1 MMMSQPRTA
10 VVFATSPNRE
20 DGAFQDRLPAA
31 MLQLADRPFL
41 QHVVE
46 VLVDQGI
53 RSFHFVLG
61 NHPEVVERHF
71 REGSRWGSEF
81 HYHLAENPEDDW
93 TVLNRLTLCESSS
106 VVIAD
111 GEVLP
116 RFNLA
121 EACTSLPVILLDGT
135 GWCGWMVL
143 SGQQYKQVASMAS
156 RSEALEWLYGAVR
169 REGKFAG
176 IDCLLSAR
184 TGDHLLRAQE
194 LLMAGAFPEIEL
206 SGRQFRE
213 GIRLGRQARV
223 HPEAELIPP
232 VFVGADSI
240 VGSRTRVGPNVVV
253 GHDCIVEPETSIR
266 NSLVCDGSFV
276 GEHLILDGVLVDQ
289 SRLRHVRLGTEFTVP
304 DDLVLDSVHST
315 WFRKTMRTL
324 LSRLLALALFILL
337 LPMVI
342 AVWIAVAC
350 QGVWPIITRRPAVK
364 LPVSDRSVFRDTVQL
379 IMLTKEPPEQLNF
392 VDHFLFVFLP
402 GLPQVILGKLHLAGV
417 PPRDSHQIA
426 SLPQAWRNA
435 YLHSNAGL
443 VTEAMVCFT
452 HPADPAEQE
461 ASEIYFANWGGIKE
475 DMRLLGRY
483 LTSVLREWIGLGP
496 TRVHE

>member
-1 MMMSQPRTA
+1 MSQPRTA

-46 VLVDQGI
+46 VLIDQGI
-53 RSFHFVLG
+53 RSIHFVLG

-71 REGSRWGSEF
+71 REGGRWGSEF

-93 TVLNRLTLCESSS
+93 NVLNRLPLWDSPSI
-106 VVIAD
+106 VIAD
-111 GEVLP
+111 GEMLP
-116 RFNLA
+116 RLNLA
-121 EACTSLPVILLDGT
+121 EAASILPVIVLDGT
-135 GWCGWMVL
+135 GWSGWAVV
-143 SGQQYKQVASMAS
+143 SGQHYQKAASMSS
-156 RSEALEWLYGAVR
+156 RREAVEWLYGTVR
-169 REGKFAG
+169 REGKFAEA
-176 IDCLLSAR
+176 DCVLSVR

-194 LLMAGAFPEIEL
+194 LLMGDAFPEIQL
-206 SGRQFRE
+206 SGRQFHE

-223 HPEAELIPP
+223 HPDAELVPP
-232 VFVGADSI
+232 VFIGADSI
-240 VGSRTRVGPNVVV
+240 VGARTRLGPNVVV
-253 GHDCIVEPETSIR
+253 GHDCIIEPETSVR

-304 DDLVLDSVHST
+304 DDLVLDSVHSS
-315 WFRKTMRTL
+315 WLRKTLRGL
-324 LSRLLALALFILL
+324 VSRLLALVLFIVLVPVAL
-337 LPMVI
+337 
-342 AVWIAVAC
+342 AVWIAAAC
-350 QGVWPIITRRPAVK
+350 KGVYPIITRHAAVK

-379 IMLTKEPPEQLNF
+379 ITLTREPPEQLNF

-417 PPRDSHQIA
+417 PPRDSRQIA
-426 SLPQAWRNA
+426 TLPQAWRNA

-483 LTSVLREWIGLGP
+483 LLSVVREWIGLGP
-496 TRVHE
+496 KRVHR